1 MSVTEFAGVTKDKVN
16 FDAVQV
22 QAPVYSNANEP
33 DTVTA
38 KSGHVIDIGG
48 QHDHRTGLAQCRLGD
63 RRIDRVFVAV
73 QTCGLEQSRGRLRR
87 RLGQRLDLDPGEYPL
102 QARQIHPR
110 MADFHDGVGTD
121 DEIGPHTVEHLEHR
135 ENLTVLRDP
144 GGDSLGV
151 EHDGF
156 NVLDHAALAE
166 PPGFASPKILE

>member
-1 MSVTEFAGVTKDKVN
+1 MSVPKFAGLTKDKVS

-22 QAPVYSNANEP
+22 QAAVRSNADEP
-33 DTVTA
+33 DTVTTEL
-38 KSGHVIDIGG
+38 GHVIDIGG
-48 QHDHRTGLAQCRLGD
+48 QHDHRTRLAQCHLGD
-63 RRIDRVFVAV
+63 RRIDRVFMAV

-87 RLGQRLDLDPGEYPL
+87 RLGQHLDLDPGEYPL

-110 MADFHDGVGTD
+110 MADLHDGVSTD

-135 ENLTVLRDP
+135 ENLAVLRDP

-151 EHDGF
+151 EHHGF